1 MEVVK
6 HDILTLPER
15 GRRITDAFAFIPNR
29 AVNLAVPKTGTAKI
43 LYMRGFRLFAM
54 YVRTEPVHTYIAK
67 PQNALYTQFFMTLK
81 WCRSI
86 WPAPHRFSQVVTVA
100 TQFWWYWTKWSCWQ
114 IAESYRQICFKFA
127 VCWKMARKKTPGG
140 VIPYTLSFV
149 LSWLRSPKG
158 GSDLSLPLIR
168 AVTGVLNC
176 GSISVRQ
183 KYLHTRSVSF

>member
-67 PQNALYTQFFMTLK
+67 
-81 WCRSI
+81 
-86 WPAPHRFSQVVTVA
+86 
-100 TQFWWYWTKWSCWQ
+100 
-114 IAESYRQICFKFA
+114 
-127 VCWKMARKKTPGG
+127 
-140 VIPYTLSFV
+140 
-149 LSWLRSPKG
+149 SPKHAIYAILYDDKVVPVNLTSTTQVHPSCH
-158 GSDLSLPLIR
+158 SDNS
-168 AVTGVLNC
+168 VLMALDKM
-176 GSISVRQ
+176 SSATEDFR
-183 KYLHTRSVSF
+183 KL

>member
-67 PQNALYTQFFMTLK
+67 APK
-81 WCRSI
+81 RSI
-86 WPAPHRFSQVVTVA
+86 YATLYDAKVVPVNLTSTTQVRPSCHGDSSILVA
-100 TQFWWYWTKWSCWQ
+100 LDILSSATEKP
-114 IAESYRQICFKFA
+114 
-127 VCWKMARKKTPGG
+127 RK
-140 VIPYTLSFV
+140 L
-149 LSWLRSPKG
+149 
-158 GSDLSLPLIR
+158 
-168 AVTGVLNC
+168 
-176 GSISVRQ
+176 
-183 KYLHTRSVSF
+183 

>member
-67 PQNALYTQFFMTLK
+67 
-81 WCRSI
+81 
-86 WPAPHRFSQVVTVA
+86 
-100 TQFWWYWTKWSCWQ
+100 
-114 IAESYRQICFKFA
+114 
-127 VCWKMARKKTPGG
+127 
-140 VIPYTLSFV
+140 
-149 LSWLRSPKG
+149 SPKRAIYAILYVPEVVV
-158 GSDLSLPLIR
+158 DILS
-168 AVTGVLNC
+168 TT
-176 GSISVRQ
+176 
-183 KYLHTRSVSF
+183 TRI

>member
-67 PQNALYTQFFMTLK
+67 TPKRTICAILYDPKVVPVNLTGTTQ
-81 WCRSI
+81 
-86 WPAPHRFSQVVTVA
+86 
-100 TQFWWYWTKWSCWQ
+100 
-114 IAESYRQICFKFA
+114 
-127 VCWKMARKKTPGG
+127 
-140 VIPYTLSFV
+140 V
-149 LSWLRSPKG
+149 LSSCHGGNSVLMVLDKMSSTTEDLRK
-158 GSDLSLPLIR
+158 L
-168 AVTGVLNC
+168 
-176 GSISVRQ
+176 
-183 KYLHTRSVSF
+183 